1 MHDVVQYWFGSSS
14 RRSLFPSH
22 DVQLAV
28 VTQFPF
34 ASDICARLDG
44 LPGSLSFAFA
54 SMASLQ
60 SVNECA
66 AAAVAEMNERALQCS

>member
-1 MHDVVQYWFGSSS
+1 MRWCSIGSSSS

-34 ASDICARLDG
+34 ASNICARLDG

-66 AAAVAEMNERALQCS
+66 AVAEMNERGIAVQLIA